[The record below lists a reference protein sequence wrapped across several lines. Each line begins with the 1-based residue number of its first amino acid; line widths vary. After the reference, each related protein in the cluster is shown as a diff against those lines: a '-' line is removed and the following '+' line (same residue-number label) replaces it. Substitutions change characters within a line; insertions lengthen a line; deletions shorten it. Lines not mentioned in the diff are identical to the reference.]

1 MSFINSRMSSARQA
15 VHRADNLT
23 GFGKR
28 PDLTPSHQLVL
39 PSGITLNTCGNR
51 KNPVCGISCISTSFS
66 VPASQIRTLSIIGS
80 RLRIHTLRLVWYLCP
95 FRQLYHERHANVSEN
110 RTESQF
116 LRLIKPLK
124 PHLAKVFAFGNIP
137 HPALRNTFSFKGRRI
152 ITPSPMVR

>member
-1 MSFINSRMSSARQA
+1 MSSARQA

-66 VPASQIRTLSIIGS
+66 VPTSQTLTLSI
-80 RLRIHTLRLVWYLCP
+80 LRLSSENPYLELVWHLCP
-95 FRQLYHERHANVSEN
+95 FRRLYHVWHANVSEN

-116 LRLIKPLK
+116 PRLIKPLK

-137 HPALRNTFSFKGRRI
+137 HLALRDTFSFKRRRI
-152 ITPSPMVR
+152 ITPSPMVS